1 MFAKPHM
8 TAIKKQSNKVYIA
21 TLKKKKICLYKKPN
35 LGSII
40 VPEGDLEKWTA
51 HLQQKWQIQT
61 EGPSRAA
68 FLLFKP
74 LHSDS

>member
-1 MFAKPHM
+1 MLAKPHM

-21 TLKKKKICLYKKPN
+21 TLEKKMCLYKKPN

-40 VPEGDLEKWTA
+40 APGGDLEKWTA